1 MNEILKLESQLAN
14 KILRLKNKKKVGKID
29 E

>member
-1 MNEILKLESQLAN
+1 MNEILKLESQLAS
-14 KILRLKNKKKVGKID
+14 KILRLKNKKKVGRID